1 MVWCGPV
8 KYCGEKEKFMNSE
21 IEARWERMF
30 QEQYARAAAQVQ
42 EVCRKFDEHLEKMI
56 KIYSGEKEK

>member
-1 MVWCGPV
+1 
-8 KYCGEKEKFMNSE
+8 MNSE